1 MACDAR
7 ARGWVTCETKC
18 ESERVL
24 EPARALRIEFDKKLG
39 GKYAWGVVEEW
50 FWKSGR

>member
-1 MACDAR
+1 MAFYAR
-7 ARGWVTCETKC
+7 ARVWVTFETKC
-18 ESERVL
+18 ELERVL

-39 GKYAWGVVEEW
+39 GKYAWGVVDEW